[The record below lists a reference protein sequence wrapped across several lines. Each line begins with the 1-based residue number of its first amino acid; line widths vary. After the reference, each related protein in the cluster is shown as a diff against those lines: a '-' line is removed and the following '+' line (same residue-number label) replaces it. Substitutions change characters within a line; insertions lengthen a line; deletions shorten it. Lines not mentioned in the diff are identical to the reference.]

1 MSTLFALSVA
11 IGLSVHGIRKGSLSP
26 DGAVAAFVVGFAM
39 LSGPLHSFGIS
50 LIVFYLLGS
59 RATKYGRLRK
69 SQLEEGY
76 HEAGY
81 RSAWQV
87 LCNSFAAF
95 IASILWNC
103 LFASDSIPSVLLK
116 TLYDFKTFPYT
127 GNGWCPMDISYSRAL
142 IFAALGHFS
151 CCLGDTLASEL
162 GILSRSPPILITTF
176 KPVPH
181 GTNGGVSL
189 GGTLASIGGGTM
201 MGLTLAMSLIL
212 ENNRCRD
219 HWVEVLIPLVGWGT
233 VAGGLGS
240 MVDSVLGATI
250 QRTRY
255 SEERKHILQDD
266 SPDGTDVKIISGVH
280 VLSNNQV
287 NLISSVFTALVLA
300 RFA

>member
-1 MSTLFALSVA
+1 
-11 IGLSVHGIRKGSLSP
+11 
-26 DGAVAAFVVGFAM
+26 
-39 LSGPLHSFGIS
+39 
-50 LIVFYLLGS
+50 
-59 RATKYGRLRK
+59 
-69 SQLEEGY
+69 
-76 HEAGY
+76 
-81 RSAWQV
+81 
-87 LCNSFAAF
+87 
-95 IASILWNC
+95 
-103 LFASDSIPSVLLK
+103 
-116 TLYDFKTFPYT
+116 
-127 GNGWCPMDISYSRAL
+127 
-142 IFAALGHFS
+142 
-151 CCLGDTLASEL
+151 
-162 GILSRSPPILITTF
+162 
-176 KPVPH
+176 
-181 GTNGGVSL
+181 
-189 GGTLASIGGGTM
+189 M